1 MLVDTGTNKNVSEGA
16 NTPLPYPHALM
27 HAI

>member
-16 NTPLPYPHALM
+16 IPSLPYPHALM
-27 HAI
+27 NAI

>member
-16 NTPLPYPHALM
+16 ITPFTYPHALM